1 MSPVVKRRGGEVY
14 DERFTGCVYVVRAEG
29 TNAVKV
35 GFSKDVKAR
44 VAALQ
49 TASPFL
55 LVLLGYYIGFEE
67 SHERAVHALMPSRR
81 ARGEWFTFGH
91 DEDPCDVV
99 ETLLSEVI

>member
-35 GFSKDVKAR
+35 GFSKDVKTR
-44 VAALQ
+44 IAALQ

-67 SHERAVHALMPSRR
+67 SHERAVHALMSNRR
-81 ARGEWFTFGH
+81 ARLDDLARVFIMAKRE
-91 DEDPCDVV
+91 P
-99 ETLLSEVI
+99 LSSLSEVI